1 VEEKK
6 NLRECELGGGVLYL
20 FDESFFEVRS
30 EPCIVGSL
38 VYLRQMNSQENTP
51 RPPSTLNKTILFL
64 VVWIPLLATVFSIYL
79 LWNRMV
85 HMSSLLVMLGMFI
98 LGGFGITIGYH
109 RMLTHKAFH
118 AVDWVRGLFLILG
131 SMTLQGP
138 ALNWAA
144 THNQHHANSDMDGD
158 PHSPVKSFLHGHV
171 GWILDDFQPNI
182 PKYAGPLLKD
192 RLIVFISKTFFLWVF
207 LGFAIPTLLCGWIQS
222 MNGGGLA
229 GFKHGCLEGFFWGG
243 LVRVFLNHHVTWSVN
258 SICHTFGGREFQTTD
273 VSRNNFIFGI
283 LAMGEGWHNNHHAFP
298 RSAFHGMHWWQID
311 PSSYIILL
319 MEKMGLVYDVVRI
332 SEDRKE
338 KRRKGGIGTTEGD
351 VLPGLWVSPE
361 ADAAVNAVTSA
372 VEAVTQVTSAT
383 PLA

>member
-1 VEEKK
+1 
-6 NLRECELGGGVLYL
+6 
-20 FDESFFEVRS
+20 
-30 EPCIVGSL
+30 
-38 VYLRQMNSQENTP
+38 
-51 RPPSTLNKTILFL
+51 
-64 VVWIPLLATVFSIYL
+64 
-79 LWNRMV
+79 MV

-109 RMLTHKAFH
+109 RMLTHKAFQ
-118 AVDWVRGLFLILG
+118 AVDWVRALFLILG

-192 RLIVFISKTFFLWVF
+192 RVIVFI
-207 LGFAIPTLLCGWIQS
+207 
-222 MNGGGLA
+222 
-229 GFKHGCLEGFFWGG
+229 
-243 LVRVFLNHHVTWSVN
+243 
-258 SICHTFGGREFQTTD
+258 
-273 VSRNNFIFGI
+273 NFIFGI

-298 RSAFHGMHWWQID
+298 RSAFHGMRWWQID

-319 MEKMGLVYDVVRI
+319 MEKMGLIYDVIRI
-332 SEDRKE
+332 SEDRKV
-338 KRRKGGIGTTEGD
+338 KRRKGGVGTTEGD
-351 VLPGLWVSPE
+351 VLPGLWVSPD